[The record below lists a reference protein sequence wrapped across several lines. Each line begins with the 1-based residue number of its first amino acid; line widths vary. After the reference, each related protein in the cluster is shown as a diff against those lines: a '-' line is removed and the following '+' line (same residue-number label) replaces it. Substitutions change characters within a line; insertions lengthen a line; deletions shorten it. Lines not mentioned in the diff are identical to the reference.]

1 MSGPPPSGHLGHG
14 GMAQLVER
22 LLCKQD
28 VAGSNPATST
38 SVWVV
43 EAPPV
48 SGGDARG
55 ASPFAFSSWQLVDG
69 SWQLAVGIC
78 DSWFSICDLRLHLA
92 ILAFEDL
99 PWRRRPRRRALR
111 GNGLISGRRLA
122 DTMARAPSPRVAGW
136 PQPVRLTP
144 EAHCPPQ
151 PAHCPLP
158 TTNYQLPTTNYQ
170 LLGQVCYN

>member
-1 MSGPPPSGHLGHG
+1 
-14 GMAQLVER
+14 MAQLVER

-38 SVWVV
+38 SVWVS

-55 ASPFAFSSWQLVDG
+55 ASPFAFC
-69 SWQLAVGIC
+69 SWQLAAGSGNLRFMI
-78 DSWFSICDLRLHLA
+78 FGLRLRLA
-92 ILAFEDL
+92 IRAFA
-99 PWRRRPRRRALR
+99 WRRRPRRRALR
-111 GNGLISGRRLA
+111 GNGLIPGRRLA
-122 DTMARAPSPRVAGW
+122 DTMARAPSPRVAGG

-151 PAHCPLP
+151 PLPTATTHCQLS
-158 TTNYQLPTTNYQ
+158 TTNYQLPTTWTSM
-170 LLGQVCYN
+170 L

>member
-1 MSGPPPSGHLGHG
+1 
-14 GMAQLVER
+14 MAQLVER

-38 SVWVV
+38 SVWVA

-55 ASPFAFSSWQLVDG
+55 ASPFAFSSWQL
-69 SWQLAVGIC
+69 AVG
-78 DSWFSICDLRLHLA
+78 SGNLRFMVFDLRLRLA

-151 PAHCPLP
+151 PTHYQLPTTHCPLP
-158 TTNYQLPTTNYQ
+158 TAHCQLPTVNDRVGVGKWERREDCGILCGTD
-170 LLGQVCYN
+170 GV

>member
-1 MSGPPPSGHLGHG
+1 
-14 GMAQLVER
+14 MAQLVER

-38 SVWVV
+38 SVWVA

-55 ASPFAFSSWQLVDG
+55 ASPFAFSSWQ
-69 SWQLAVGIC
+69 WAVG
-78 DSWFSICDLRLHLA
+78 SGNLRFMVFDLRLRLA

-122 DTMARAPSPRVAGW
+122 DTMARAPSPRVAGGSQFSATAGRRGRVEL
-136 PQPVRLTP
+136 PLDRKRHGGNGRAGARPSRGDDAPVVVRC
-144 EAHCPPQ
+144 A
-151 PAHCPLP
+151 
-158 TTNYQLPTTNYQ
+158 
-170 LLGQVCYN
+170 GMD